1 MTAGCEADK
10 TFPATFQ
17 AGQSYT
23 AQDLNQPSVTRTVFS
38 IATSGSATVPPP
50 IIGTG
55 KGSVEDPLV
64 GSGVVQGDADRDAV
78 GQGRAHADQ
87 QGQAGHEP
95 ARRPLHFTLLDK
107 DPKAGL
113 TILGPSSK
121 APINLTGVKFVGKK
135 TRALMLGSGTLV
147 VLRRPAE
154 LPLHRRHRP
163 AGGLAGLLRAAARA
177 VAFDRESLRA
187 LAAVG
192 VPERRERVLVERA
205 CRSRSGPSRS
215 SRACRRGRA
224 RPSSEGRR
232 SRRSARSCSRARRS
246 ASRTPRPAMSGRT
259 PRAGRRSTAG
269 RPAPTR

>member
-64 GSGVVQGDADRDAV
+64 GSGVSKATLTATLSAKGALTLTNKGKPVTSLPA
-78 GQGRAHADQ
+78 GRYS
-87 QGQAGHEP
+87 
-95 ARRPLHFTLLDK
+95 FSLLDK

-113 TILGPSSK
+113 TILGPKLEGADQPHGRQVRREEDPRVDARS
-121 APINLTGVKFVGKK
+121 
-135 TRALMLGSGTLV
+135 RTLV

-154 LPLHRRHRP
+154 LPLHRRHRR
-163 AGGLAGLLRAAARA
+163 ARGLALSRA
-177 VAFDRESLRA
+177 SP
-187 LAAVG
+187 G
-192 VPERRERVLVERA
+192 
-205 CRSRSGPSRS
+205 RSPGGRLRSGTLAGS
-215 SRACRRGRA
+215 CRGR
-224 RPSSEGRR
+224 RP
-232 SRRSARSCSRARRS
+232 
-246 ASRTPRPAMSGRT
+246 
-259 PRAGRRSTAG
+259 
-269 RPAPTR
+269 